1 MRRGA
6 VPARRGPLAGA
17 AQARR
22 SVAGSIVRITAYVA
36 GMCLCAAGLPRLRLG
51 CKTDPG
57 AGSPR
62 GGTGDG
68 MTYIITATN
77 LVGAISLR
85 RDAPGAAVKKAL
97 ELTAQGMMDVRIT
110 DEAGR
115 QYEPAEF
122 DQLQVA
128 EK

>member
-1 MRRGA
+1 ME
-6 VPARRGPLAGA
+6 
-17 AQARR
+17 
-22 SVAGSIVRITAYVA
+22 
-36 GMCLCAAGLPRLRLG
+36 
-51 CKTDPG
+51 
-57 AGSPR
+57 SPQ

-68 MTYIITATN
+68 MAYIITATN
-77 LVGAISLR
+77 SIGAISLR

-122 DQLQVA
+122 EQLKVA
-128 EK
+128 EKQGH